1 MLHFAGA
8 KALAL
13 KKALIVVAAVVLP
26 PALLVSLAVLAAADW
41 QTIGH
46 TEAGHKI
53 SVSSVRVLKNNQRTA
68 LVRVE
73 YKEPTKL
80 PQGGPFV
87 EMRARVRF
95 NCNTGVA
102 VPNTVWFYSRDR
114 SGRFVVSKKDTHD
127 DQFGKAAE
135 GGFADLI
142 SKIVCSE
149 PR

>member
-1 MLHFAGA
+1 M
-8 KALAL
+8 
-13 KKALIVVAAVVLP
+13 KKALIVVGAVVLP

-87 EMRARVRF
+87 EMRARGWSPGRGQESASSEQQA
-95 NCNTGVA
+95 TDAMEEYPVA
-102 VPNTVWFYSRDR
+102 GETP
-114 SGRFVVSKKDTHD
+114 
-127 DQFGKAAE
+127 
-135 GGFADLI
+135 
-142 SKIVCSE
+142 
-149 PR
+149 